1 MTIKLVTGTLI
12 AGSVLIGSIFGGV
25 MALDQRYVSTAQ
37 FLELSVEVYYSQFYE
52 TLDRMQIAKTNEQ
65 AEYVKELERR
75 FEKLK
80 AKICELEPEW
90 QRCDGPA

>member
-1 MTIKLVTGTLI
+1 MTIKLVTGTLV
-12 AGSVLIGSIFGGV
+12 AACALVGSIFGSV

-52 TLDRMQIAKTNEQ
+52 TLDRMQIAKANEQ

-75 FEKLK
+75 IEKLK

-90 QRCDGPA
+90 QRCDAPA